1 MKRKISENFA
11 WSLVI
16 FGAFVEIFWVS
27 GLKYSQSILEYC
39 LTALGVLTSFICMLL
54 AVKRLE
60 VSIAYAVF
68 VGIGTAGVVVSE
80 ILVFAEAV
88 SLVKIILIAVLLL
101 GVIGLKLVSKE
112 QGEKSDEDLAKELSK
127 NLGIDELEEI
137 LVEEKK

>member
-1 MKRKISENFA
+1 MKKKISANFA
-11 WSLVI
+11 WFSVL
-16 FGAFVEIFWVS
+16 FGGFVEIFWVS

-39 LTALGVLTSFICMLL
+39 LTAIGVLISFICMLL

-68 VGIGTAGVVVSE
+68 VGIGTAGVVLSE
-80 ILVFAEAV
+80 MLVFAESV
-88 SLVKIILIAVLLL
+88 SLIKIILIGILLL

-112 QGEKSDEDLAKELSK
+112 QGEKSDEDLAQELSK

-137 LVEEKK
+137 LGEKK

>member
-1 MKRKISENFA
+1 MKKKISANFA
-11 WSLVI
+11 WFSVL
-16 FGAFVEIFWVS
+16 FGGFVEIFWVS

-39 LTALGVLTSFICMLL
+39 LTAIGVLISFICMLL

-68 VGIGTAGVVVSE
+68 VGIGTAGVVLSE
-80 ILVFAEAV
+80 MLVFAESV
-88 SLVKIILIAVLLL
+88 SLIKIILIGILLL

-127 NLGIDELEEI
+127 NLGIDELEDI
-137 LVEEKK
+137 LGEKK

>member
-1 MKRKISENFA
+1 MKKKISANFA
-11 WSLVI
+11 WFSVL
-16 FGAFVEIFWVS
+16 FGGFVEIFWVS

-39 LTALGVLTSFICMLL
+39 LTATGVLISFICMLL

-68 VGIGTAGVVVSE
+68 VGIGTAGVVLSE
-80 ILVFAEAV
+80 MLVFAESV
-88 SLVKIILIAVLLL
+88 SLIKIILIGILLL

-112 QGEKSDEDLAKELSK
+112 QGEKSDEDLANELSK

-137 LVEEKK
+137 LGEKK

>member
-11 WSLVI
+11 WFSVL
-16 FGAFVEIFWVS
+16 FGGFVEIFWVS

-39 LTALGVLTSFICMLL
+39 LTAIGVLISFICMLL

-68 VGIGTAGVVVSE
+68 VGIGTAGVVLSE
-80 ILVFAEAV
+80 MLVFAESV
-88 SLVKIILIAVLLL
+88 SLIKIILIGILLL

-112 QGEKSDEDLAKELSK
+112 QGEKSDEDLAQELSK

-137 LVEEKK
+137 LGEKK

>member
-1 MKRKISENFA
+1 MKKKISANFA
-11 WSLVI
+11 WFSVL
-16 FGAFVEIFWVS
+16 FGGFVEIFWVS

-39 LTALGVLTSFICMLL
+39 LTAIGVLISFICMLL

-68 VGIGTAGVVVSE
+68 VGIGTAGVVLSE
-80 ILVFAEAV
+80 MLVFAESV
-88 SLVKIILIAVLLL
+88 SLIKIILIGILLL

-112 QGEKSDEDLAKELSK
+112 QGEKSDEDLANELSK

-137 LVEEKK
+137 LGEKK

>member
-1 MKRKISENFA
+1 MKKKISANFA
-11 WSLVI
+11 WFSVL
-16 FGAFVEIFWVS
+16 FGGFVEIFWVS

-39 LTALGVLTSFICMLL
+39 LTAIGVLISFICMLL

-68 VGIGTAGVVVSE
+68 VGIGTAGVVLSE
-80 ILVFAEAV
+80 MLVFAESV
-88 SLVKIILIAVLLL
+88 SLIKIILIGILLL

-127 NLGIDELEEI
+127 NLGIDDLEEI
-137 LVEEKK
+137 LGEKK